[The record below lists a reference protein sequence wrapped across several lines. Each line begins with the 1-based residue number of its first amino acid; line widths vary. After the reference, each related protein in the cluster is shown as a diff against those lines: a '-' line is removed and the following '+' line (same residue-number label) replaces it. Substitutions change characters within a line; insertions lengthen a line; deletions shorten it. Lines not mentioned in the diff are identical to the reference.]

1 MRPDRGA
8 GVPRWVC
15 GVANLRVLASFDTR
29 RSPQALTHATTETI
43 EVLLVEDDE
52 DHAELVRRN
61 LTSQTVR
68 CHITH
73 LNNGESALDYLH
85 QRGEFKDPG
94 SSPRPDLILLD
105 LRLPRVDGMTVL
117 TEIKSTPLIQTIPV
131 VILTSSDADPDISQ
145 AYLRHAN
152 SYLVKP
158 LDLTSFEGLMKEL
171 GLYWFT
177 WNQIPRA

>member
-1 MRPDRGA
+1 MTEAIA
-8 GVPRWVC
+8 G
-15 GVANLRVLASFDTR
+15 TM
-29 RSPQALTHATTETI
+29 

-61 LTSQTVR
+61 LTGQGVA

-73 LNNGESALDYLH
+73 VTNGEAALDYVH
-85 QRGEFKDPG
+85 RRGEFSDPG
-94 SSPRPDLILLD
+94 RSPRPDLILLD

-117 TEIKSTPLIQTIPV
+117 SEIKSAPDLKAIPV
-131 VILTSSDADPDISQ
+131 VVLTSSAADPDVAQ

-152 SYLVKP
+152 SYVVKP
-158 LDLTSFEGLMKEL
+158 LDLAGFGTLMKEL

-177 WNQIPRA
+177 WNQTPRT

>member
-1 MRPDRGA
+1 M
-8 GVPRWVC
+8 
-15 GVANLRVLASFDTR
+15 T
-29 RSPQALTHATTETI
+29 QTI

-61 LTSQTVR
+61 LMSQAVR
-68 CHITH
+68 CRITH
-73 LNNGESALDYLH
+73 INNGESALDYLY
-85 QRGEFKDPG
+85 QRGLYTD
-94 SSPRPDLILLD
+94 SATSPRPDLILLD

-117 TEIKSTPLIQTIPV
+117 SEIKSEPRLQTIPV
-131 VILTSSDADPDISQ
+131 VILTSSAADPDVSQ

-158 LDLTSFEGLMKEL
+158 LDLLSFEGLMKEL

-177 WNQIPRA
+177 WNQSPRP

>member
-1 MRPDRGA
+1 M
-8 GVPRWVC
+8 
-15 GVANLRVLASFDTR
+15 
-29 RSPQALTHATTETI
+29 THSATGTI

-61 LTSQTVR
+61 LMGQSVP
-68 CHITH
+68 CNITH
-73 LNNGESALDYLH
+73 VNNGEAALDYLH
-85 QRGEFKDPG
+85 QRGSFAAAAA
-94 SSPRPDLILLD
+94 SRRPDLVLLD

-117 TEIKSTPLIQTIPV
+117 TEIKSSAELRAIPV
-131 VILTSSDADPDISQ
+131 VVLTSSAADPDVSQ

-158 LDLTSFEGLMKEL
+158 LDLVSFETLMKEL

-177 WNQIPRA
+177 WNQSPRA

>member
-1 MRPDRGA
+1 M
-8 GVPRWVC
+8 
-15 GVANLRVLASFDTR
+15 T
-29 RSPQALTHATTETI
+29 QTI

-61 LTSQTVR
+61 LMSQAVR
-68 CHITH
+68 CRITH
-73 LNNGESALDYLH
+73 INNGESALDYLH
-85 QRGEFKDPG
+85 QRGLYADPA

-117 TEIKSTPLIQTIPV
+117 SEVKSEPRLQTIPV
-131 VILTSSDADPDISQ
+131 VILTSSAADPDVSQ

-158 LDLTSFEGLMKEL
+158 LDLLSFEGLMKEL

-177 WNQIPRA
+177 WNQSPRP

>member
-1 MRPDRGA
+1 MTGM
-8 GVPRWVC
+8 
-15 GVANLRVLASFDTR
+15 
-29 RSPQALTHATTETI
+29 I

-61 LTSQTVR
+61 LMSQPVR
-68 CHITH
+68 CRITH
-73 LNNGESALDYLH
+73 VNNGESALDYLH
-85 QRGEFKDPG
+85 RRGDYAEAER
-94 SSPRPDLILLD
+94 SPRPDLILLD

-117 TEIKSTPLIQTIPV
+117 ADIKSAPELQTIPV
-131 VILTSSDADPDISQ
+131 VVLTSSAAHPDVSQ

-158 LDLTSFEGLMKEL
+158 LDLVSFEGLMKEL

-177 WNQIPRA
+177 WNQAPPL

>member
-1 MRPDRGA
+1 
-8 GVPRWVC
+8 
-15 GVANLRVLASFDTR
+15 VLASFREIRTGYTLNK
-29 RSPQALTHATTETI
+29 AITETI

-61 LTSQTVR
+61 LMSQAIR
-68 CHITH
+68 CQIAHV
-73 LNNGESALDYLH
+73 NNGESALDYLH
-85 QRGEFKDPG
+85 RRGEYADPK
-94 SSPRPDLILLD
+94 SSPRPHLILLD

-117 TEIKSTPLIQTIPV
+117 AEIKSAPELQAIPV
-131 VILTSSDADPDISQ
+131 VVLTSSAADPDVSQ

-158 LDLTSFEGLMKEL
+158 LDLMSFKSLMKEL

-177 WNQIPRA
+177 WNQSPRL

>member
-1 MRPDRGA
+1 MTP
-8 GVPRWVC
+8 
-15 GVANLRVLASFDTR
+15 
-29 RSPQALTHATTETI
+29 ALTGMI

-61 LTSQTVR
+61 LMSQPVR
-68 CHITH
+68 CRITH
-73 LNNGESALDYLH
+73 VNNGESALDYLH
-85 QRGEFKDPG
+85 RRGDYAEAER
-94 SSPRPDLILLD
+94 SPRPDLILLD

-117 TEIKSTPLIQTIPV
+117 ADIKSAPELQTIPV
-131 VILTSSDADPDISQ
+131 VVLTSSAAHPDVSQ

-158 LDLTSFEGLMKEL
+158 LDLVSFEGLMKEL

-177 WNQIPRA
+177 WNQSPPL

>member
-1 MRPDRGA
+1 MTPA
-8 GVPRWVC
+8 I
-15 GVANLRVLASFDTR
+15 
-29 RSPQALTHATTETI
+29 TEPI

-61 LTSQTVR
+61 LMSQAIGCR
-68 CHITH
+68 ITH
-73 LNNGESALDYLH
+73 IDNGESALDYLYR
-85 QRGEFKDPG
+85 RGEYANPAR
-94 SSPRPDLILLD
+94 SPRPDLVLLD

-117 TEIKSTPLIQTIPV
+117 ADIKSAPELQTIPV
-131 VILTSSDADPDISQ
+131 VILTSSDAGPDVTQ

-158 LDLTSFEGLMKEL
+158 LDLLSFEGLMKEL

-177 WNQIPRA
+177 WNQAPRP

>member
-1 MRPDRGA
+1 M
-8 GVPRWVC
+8 
-15 GVANLRVLASFDTR
+15 T
-29 RSPQALTHATTETI
+29 QTI

-61 LTSQTVR
+61 LMSQMVKCR
-68 CHITH
+68 ITH
-73 LNNGESALDYLH
+73 INNGETALDYLY
-85 QRGEFKDPG
+85 QRAMYSDPAT
-94 SSPRPDLILLD
+94 SPRPDLILLD

-117 TEIKSTPLIQTIPV
+117 SEIKSEPRLQTIPV
-131 VILTSSDADPDISQ
+131 VILTSSAADPDVSQ

-158 LDLTSFEGLMKEL
+158 LDLLSFEGLMKEL

-177 WNQIPRA
+177 WNQSPRP

>member
-1 MRPDRGA
+1 MTGM
-8 GVPRWVC
+8 
-15 GVANLRVLASFDTR
+15 
-29 RSPQALTHATTETI
+29 I

-61 LTSQTVR
+61 LMSQTVR
-68 CHITH
+68 CRITH
-73 LNNGESALDYLH
+73 VNNGESALDYLH
-85 QRGEFKDPG
+85 RRGDYAEAER
-94 SSPRPDLILLD
+94 SPRPDLILLD

-117 TEIKSTPLIQTIPV
+117 ADIKSAPELQTIPV
-131 VILTSSDADPDISQ
+131 VVLTSSAAHPDVSQ

-158 LDLTSFEGLMKEL
+158 LDLVSFEGLMKEL

-177 WNQIPRA
+177 WNQSPPL

>member
-1 MRPDRGA
+1 MSE
-8 GVPRWVC
+8 
-15 GVANLRVLASFDTR
+15 L
-29 RSPQALTHATTETI
+29 I

-61 LTSQTVR
+61 LMGQAPR
-68 CHITH
+68 CRITH
-73 LNNGESALDYLH
+73 INNGESALDYLY
-85 QRGEFKDPG
+85 QRAEYTSPG

-117 TEIKSTPLIQTIPV
+117 GDIKSTPHLQAIPV
-131 VILTSSDADPDISQ
+131 VVLTSSDADPDVSQ
-145 AYLRHAN
+145 AYRRHAN

-158 LDLTSFEGLMKEL
+158 LDLVRFEGLMKEL

-177 WNQIPRA
+177 WNQASPR

>member
-1 MRPDRGA
+1 M
-8 GVPRWVC
+8 
-15 GVANLRVLASFDTR
+15 
-29 RSPQALTHATTETI
+29 I

-61 LTSQTVR
+61 LMSQIVR
-68 CHITH
+68 CRITH
-73 LNNGESALDYLH
+73 VNNGESALDYLH
-85 QRGEFKDPG
+85 RRGSYSEPDK
-94 SSPRPDLILLD
+94 SPRPDLILLD

-117 TEIKSTPLIQTIPV
+117 AEIKSAPELQTIPV
-131 VILTSSDADPDISQ
+131 VVLTSSAAHPDVSQ

-158 LDLTSFEGLMKEL
+158 LDLVSFEGLMKEL

-177 WNQIPRA
+177 WNQSPPL

>member
-1 MRPDRGA
+1 MPD
-8 GVPRWVC
+8 
-15 GVANLRVLASFDTR
+15 
-29 RSPQALTHATTETI
+29 TI

-61 LTSQTVR
+61 LTSQLVKCR
-68 CHITH
+68 ITH

-85 QRGEFKDPG
+85 RRAEYANPA
-94 SSPRPDLILLD
+94 SSPRPDLVLLD
-105 LRLPRVDGMTVL
+105 LRLPRIDGITVL
-117 TEIKSTPLIQTIPV
+117 SDIKSAPQLQTIPV
-131 VILTSSDADPDISQ
+131 VVLTSSDADPDVTQ

-158 LDLTSFEGLMKEL
+158 LDLVSFEGLMKEL

-177 WNQIPRA
+177 WNQSPRA

>member
-1 MRPDRGA
+1 M
-8 GVPRWVC
+8 
-15 GVANLRVLASFDTR
+15 T
-29 RSPQALTHATTETI
+29 QTI

-61 LTSQTVR
+61 LMSQAVR
-68 CHITH
+68 CRITH
-73 LNNGESALDYLH
+73 INNGESALDYLY
-85 QRGEFKDPG
+85 QRGLYAD
-94 SSPRPDLILLD
+94 SATSPRPDLILLD

-117 TEIKSTPLIQTIPV
+117 SEIKSEPRLQTIPV
-131 VILTSSDADPDISQ
+131 VILTSSAADPDVSQ

-158 LDLTSFEGLMKEL
+158 LDLLSFEGLMKEL

-177 WNQIPRA
+177 WNQSPRP

>member
-1 MRPDRGA
+1 MTP
-8 GVPRWVC
+8 
-15 GVANLRVLASFDTR
+15 
-29 RSPQALTHATTETI
+29 ALTGMI

-61 LTSQTVR
+61 LMSQTVR
-68 CHITH
+68 CRITH
-73 LNNGESALDYLH
+73 VNNGESALDYLH
-85 QRGEFKDPG
+85 RRGGYAEPEK
-94 SSPRPDLILLD
+94 SPRPDLILLD

-117 TEIKSTPLIQTIPV
+117 ADIKSAPGLQTIPV
-131 VILTSSDADPDISQ
+131 VVLTSSAAHPDVSQ

-158 LDLTSFEGLMKEL
+158 LDLVSFEGLMKEL

-177 WNQIPRA
+177 WNQSPPL

>member
-1 MRPDRGA
+1 M
-8 GVPRWVC
+8 
-15 GVANLRVLASFDTR
+15 T
-29 RSPQALTHATTETI
+29 QTI

-61 LTSQTVR
+61 LMSQTVR
-68 CHITH
+68 CRITH
-73 LNNGESALDYLH
+73 INNGESALDYLY
-85 QRGEFKDPG
+85 QRGLYSDPAA
-94 SSPRPDLILLD
+94 SPRPDLILLD

-117 TEIKSTPLIQTIPV
+117 SEVKSEPQLQTIPV
-131 VILTSSDADPDISQ
+131 VILTSSAADPDVSQ

-158 LDLTSFEGLMKEL
+158 LDLLSFEGLMKEL

-177 WNQIPRA
+177 WNQSPRP

>member
-1 MRPDRGA
+1 M
-8 GVPRWVC
+8 
-15 GVANLRVLASFDTR
+15 
-29 RSPQALTHATTETI
+29 TEPI

-61 LTSQTVR
+61 LMSQAIR
-68 CHITH
+68 CRITH
-73 LNNGESALDYLH
+73 GHNGESALDYLH
-85 QRGEFKDPG
+85 RRGEYAAPG

-105 LRLPRVDGMTVL
+105 LRLPRIDGMTVL
-117 TEIKSTPLIQTIPV
+117 TDIKSAPLLQTIPV
-131 VILTSSDADPDISQ
+131 VVLTSSDADPDVSQ

-158 LDLTSFEGLMKEL
+158 LDLMSFEVLMKEL

-177 WNQIPRA
+177 WNQSPRP

>member
-1 MRPDRGA
+1 MTGM
-8 GVPRWVC
+8 
-15 GVANLRVLASFDTR
+15 
-29 RSPQALTHATTETI
+29 I

-61 LTSQTVR
+61 LMSQTVR
-68 CHITH
+68 CRITH
-73 LNNGESALDYLH
+73 VNNGESALDYLH
-85 QRGEFKDPG
+85 RRGDYTEPEK
-94 SSPRPDLILLD
+94 SLRPDLILLD

-117 TEIKSTPLIQTIPV
+117 ADIKSTPGLQTIPV
-131 VILTSSDADPDISQ
+131 VVLTSSAAHPDVSQ

-158 LDLTSFEGLMKEL
+158 LDLVSFEGLMKEL

-177 WNQIPRA
+177 WNQSPPL

>member
-1 MRPDRGA
+1 MTQ
-8 GVPRWVC
+8 
-15 GVANLRVLASFDTR
+15 STK
-29 RSPQALTHATTETI
+29 ETI

-61 LTSQTVR
+61 LSSQPTR
-68 CHITH
+68 CRISHVT
-73 LNNGESALDYLH
+73 NGEAALDYLH
-85 QRGEFKDPG
+85 RRAAYAAPE
-94 SSPRPDLILLD
+94 SSPRPDLVLLD

-117 TEIKSTPLIQTIPV
+117 ADIKNSPDLTSIPV
-131 VILTSSDADPDISQ
+131 VILTSSAAEMDVSQ

-158 LDLTSFEGLMKEL
+158 LDLASFSSLMKEL

-177 WNQIPRA
+177 WNQPSPA

>member
-1 MRPDRGA
+1 MPD
-8 GVPRWVC
+8 
-15 GVANLRVLASFDTR
+15 
-29 RSPQALTHATTETI
+29 ALTPNMTATI

-61 LTSQTVR
+61 LMSQAVQCR
-68 CHITH
+68 ITH
-73 LNNGESALDYLH
+73 VNSGESALDYLH
-85 QRGEFKDPG
+85 RRAEYVAPE

-105 LRLPRVDGMTVL
+105 LRLPRIDGMTVL
-117 TEIKSTPLIQTIPV
+117 TEIKSAPELRTIPV
-131 VILTSSDADPDISQ
+131 VVLTSSDADPDVSQ

-158 LDLTSFEGLMKEL
+158 LDLVSFEGLMKEL

-177 WNQIPRA
+177 WNQSPRL

>member
-1 MRPDRGA
+1 MTP
-8 GVPRWVC
+8 
-15 GVANLRVLASFDTR
+15 
-29 RSPQALTHATTETI
+29 ALTGMI

-61 LTSQTVR
+61 LMSQIVR
-68 CHITH
+68 CRITH
-73 LNNGESALDYLH
+73 VNNGESALDYLH
-85 QRGEFKDPG
+85 RRGSYSEPDK
-94 SSPRPDLILLD
+94 SPRPDLILLD

-117 TEIKSTPLIQTIPV
+117 AEIKSAPELQTIPV
-131 VILTSSDADPDISQ
+131 VVLTSSAAHPDVSQ

-158 LDLTSFEGLMKEL
+158 LDLVSFEGLMKEL

-177 WNQIPRA
+177 WNQSPPL

>member
-1 MRPDRGA
+1 M
-8 GVPRWVC
+8 
-15 GVANLRVLASFDTR
+15 T
-29 RSPQALTHATTETI
+29 QTI

-61 LTSQTVR
+61 LMSQAVHCR
-68 CHITH
+68 ITH
-73 LNNGESALDYLH
+73 INNGESALDYLY
-85 QRGEFKDPG
+85 RRAEYTSPEA
-94 SSPRPDLILLD
+94 SPRPDLILLD

-117 TEIKSTPLIQTIPV
+117 ADIKSAPQLQTIPV
-131 VILTSSDADPDISQ
+131 VVLTSSGADPDVSQ

-158 LDLTSFEGLMKEL
+158 LDLVSFEGLMKEL

-177 WNQIPRA
+177 WNQSPRA

>member
-1 MRPDRGA
+1 M
-8 GVPRWVC
+8 
-15 GVANLRVLASFDTR
+15 T
-29 RSPQALTHATTETI
+29 QTI

-61 LTSQTVR
+61 LMSQAVR
-68 CHITH
+68 CRITH
-73 LNNGESALDYLH
+73 INNGESALDYLY
-85 QRGEFKDPG
+85 QRGLYTDPAA
-94 SSPRPDLILLD
+94 SPRPDLILLD

-117 TEIKSTPLIQTIPV
+117 SEVKSEPRLQTIPV
-131 VILTSSDADPDISQ
+131 VILTSSAADPDVSQ

-158 LDLTSFEGLMKEL
+158 LDLLSFEGLMKEL

-177 WNQIPRA
+177 WNQSPRP

>member
-1 MRPDRGA
+1 MTGM
-8 GVPRWVC
+8 
-15 GVANLRVLASFDTR
+15 
-29 RSPQALTHATTETI
+29 I

-61 LTSQTVR
+61 LMSQPVR
-68 CHITH
+68 CRITH
-73 LNNGESALDYLH
+73 VNNGESALDYLH
-85 QRGEFKDPG
+85 RRGDYAEAER
-94 SSPRPDLILLD
+94 SPRPDLILLD

-117 TEIKSTPLIQTIPV
+117 ADIKSAPELQTIPV
-131 VILTSSDADPDISQ
+131 VVLTSSAAHPDVSQ

-158 LDLTSFEGLMKEL
+158 LDLVSFEGLMKEL

-177 WNQIPRA
+177 WNQSPPL

>member
-1 MRPDRGA
+1 M
-8 GVPRWVC
+8 
-15 GVANLRVLASFDTR
+15 
-29 RSPQALTHATTETI
+29 TEMI

-61 LTSQTVR
+61 LMSQAAR
-68 CHITH
+68 CRITH
-73 LNNGESALDYLH
+73 VNNGESALDYLY
-85 QRGEFKDPG
+85 QRAEFASPN

-105 LRLPRVDGMTVL
+105 LRLPRIDGLTVL
-117 TEIKSTPLIQTIPV
+117 GDIKSAPLLQAIPV
-131 VILTSSDADPDISQ
+131 VVLTSSDADPDVSQ

-158 LDLTSFEGLMKEL
+158 LDLARFEGLMKEL

-177 WNQIPRA
+177 WNQTSPL

>member
-1 MRPDRGA
+1 MTPA
-8 GVPRWVC
+8 
-15 GVANLRVLASFDTR
+15 
-29 RSPQALTHATTETI
+29 ATGMI

-61 LTSQTVR
+61 LMSQTVR
-68 CHITH
+68 CRITH
-73 LNNGESALDYLH
+73 VNNGEAALDYLH
-85 QRGEFKDPG
+85 RRGSYTDAET
-94 SSPRPDLILLD
+94 SPRPDLILLD

-117 TEIKSTPLIQTIPV
+117 GDIKSAPGLQTIPV
-131 VILTSSDADPDISQ
+131 VVLTSSAAHPDVSQ

-158 LDLTSFEGLMKEL
+158 LDLVSFEGLMKEL

-177 WNQIPRA
+177 WNQSPPL

>member
-1 MRPDRGA
+1 M
-8 GVPRWVC
+8 
-15 GVANLRVLASFDTR
+15 T
-29 RSPQALTHATTETI
+29 QTI

-61 LTSQTVR
+61 LMSQAVR
-68 CHITH
+68 CRITH
-73 LNNGESALDYLH
+73 INNGESALDYLY
-85 QRGEFKDPG
+85 QRGLYAD
-94 SSPRPDLILLD
+94 SATSPRPDLILLD

-117 TEIKSTPLIQTIPV
+117 SEIKSEPRLQTIPV
-131 VILTSSDADPDISQ
+131 VILTSSAADPDVSP

-158 LDLTSFEGLMKEL
+158 LDLLSFEGLMKEL

-177 WNQIPRA
+177 WNQSPRP

>member
-1 MRPDRGA
+1 M
-8 GVPRWVC
+8 
-15 GVANLRVLASFDTR
+15 T
-29 RSPQALTHATTETI
+29 QTI

-61 LTSQTVR
+61 LMSQAVR
-68 CHITH
+68 CRITH
-73 LNNGESALDYLH
+73 INNGESALDYLY
-85 QRGEFKDPG
+85 QRGLYAD
-94 SSPRPDLILLD
+94 SATSPRPDLILLD

-117 TEIKSTPLIQTIPV
+117 SEIKSEPRLQSIPV
-131 VILTSSDADPDISQ
+131 VILTSSAADPDVSQ

-158 LDLTSFEGLMKEL
+158 LDLLSFEGLMKEL

-177 WNQIPRA
+177 WNQSPRP

>member
-1 MRPDRGA
+1 M
-8 GVPRWVC
+8 
-15 GVANLRVLASFDTR
+15 
-29 RSPQALTHATTETI
+29 THDAAVTI

-61 LTSQTVR
+61 LMGQPTKCR
-68 CHITH
+68 ITH
-73 LNNGESALDYLH
+73 VANGEAALDYLH
-85 QRGEFKDPG
+85 RRAPFADPQ

-117 TEIKSTPLIQTIPV
+117 AEIKTTPHLKAIPV
-131 VILTSSDADPDISQ
+131 IVLTSSAADPDVSQ

-158 LDLTSFEGLMKEL
+158 LDIASFSSLMKEL
-171 GLYWFT
+171 GLYWLT
-177 WNQIPRA
+177 WNQTSPA